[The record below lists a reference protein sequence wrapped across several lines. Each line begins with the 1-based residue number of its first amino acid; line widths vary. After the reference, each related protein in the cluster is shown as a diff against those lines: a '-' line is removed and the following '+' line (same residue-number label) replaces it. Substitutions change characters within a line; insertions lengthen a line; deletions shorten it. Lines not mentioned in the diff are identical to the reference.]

1 MRYHSKGNYMN
12 KIKEIHLIGIGGI
25 GMSSLAQF
33 LIKKNKKITGSDV
46 SKNTITK
53 RMKRIGCFVSYTHK
67 AENIKN
73 QDLVICSTA
82 IDKKNPEIVEA
93 RRKKIKIISR
103 GEALGLFTKDYKNI
117 SISGCHGKSTTTS
130 MTQFLLN
137 KSGVDSTLF
146 LGAIDSKL
154 KSNFYDGSSKVCV
167 IEADESDNS
176 FNYLNSYVSVITN
189 IDNDHLD
196 FYKTKKNL
204 KNAFAKFGN
213 STKAKCIINNDCKI
227 TREIASRINSKKLI
241 KFGQFNHKENDY
253 SFTIKKNSGQKTF
266 SLFNKTSNLGEF
278 KTKLKGEYNIYNS
291 VCSVVTALE
300 TGGDLN
306 IIRKNLASF
315 ASPSRRFETIV
326 KTKELTIVD
335 DYGHHPNAIN
345 AIRLSIEEE
354 KRKIILVF
362 QPHRFSR
369 TKILF
374 NAFASELS
382 EWDNVYLVDIY
393 SAFENT
399 KNKLD
404 SKLLYKEIKKINSKV
419 KYFSSKE
426 KLREKIISES
436 KKRDTIVITMGAGDI
451 RDVGFDIKNKINKY

>member
-1 MRYHSKGNYMN
+1 M
-12 KIKEIHLIGIGGI
+12 
-25 GMSSLAQF
+25 
-33 LIKKNKKITGSDV
+33 
-46 SKNTITK
+46 
-53 RMKRIGCFVSYTHK
+53 
-67 AENIKN
+67 
-73 QDLVICSTA
+73 
-82 IDKKNPEIVEA
+82 
-93 RRKKIKIISR
+93 
-103 GEALGLFTKDYKNI
+103 
-117 SISGCHGKSTTTS
+117 
-130 MTQFLLN
+130 
-137 KSGVDSTLF
+137 
-146 LGAIDSKL
+146 
-154 KSNFYDGSSKVCV
+154 
-167 IEADESDNS
+167 
-176 FNYLNSYVSVITN
+176 
-189 IDNDHLD
+189 
-196 FYKTKKNL
+196 
-204 KNAFAKFGN
+204 
-213 STKAKCIINNDCKI
+213 
-227 TREIASRINSKKLI
+227 
-241 KFGQFNHKENDY
+241 
-253 SFTIKKNSGQKTF
+253 
-266 SLFNKTSNLGEF
+266 
-278 KTKLKGEYNIYNS
+278 
-291 VCSVVTALE
+291 
-300 TGGDLN
+300 N